1 MCLAYQ
7 SNPSAPLW
15 IFFERINMNLKK
27 QTIMEKHVDHHED
40 ATSYSMHWRAALLPK
55 WRYGSF
61 NVVHHSLSSQKS
73 TQSQLFVTIKYY
85 CFRYY
90 SLYAIALFLKNVS
103 GSSQHF
109 SSNKHTITA
118 ICYNEI

>member
-1 MCLAYQ
+1 MEKHVDHHEDATSYSCIGEQLYYQSGDMDHSKCLAYQ

-61 NVVHHSLSSQKS
+61 NVV
-73 TQSQLFVTIKYY
+73 
-85 CFRYY
+85 
-90 SLYAIALFLKNVS
+90 
-103 GSSQHF
+103 
-109 SSNKHTITA
+109 
-118 ICYNEI
+118 